1 MFVCKH
7 ELPKIYQG
15 RIQKYWDKLI
25 PVDFPAS
32 SSTFS
37 TSFKSDVAAV
47 AVQKMENEVLTE
59 NCVALEAIPENTFVS
74 AYVGVYDVEGTPN
87 ELTLLCPEKVSSDK
101 VVALHYNEKEDTW
114 ENIEDVEVI
123 DGYVWGK
130 LESFSPVAVFEYKN
144 DIMIIDG
151 PIVGPHKDCELV
163 VVGNGNTMKVYGED
177 DKVFVVGPTGVP
189 VEITKKANII
199 GGSVDGTPLESTD
212 VSIIGVKN
220 QDIVARVYG
229 GSTFENSEENPFTSV
244 NNVSVKVIDSELN
257 LVTGFAGA
265 VRVNNVNVSIQD
277 SKVTNVATGQ
287 SMITGVRDASVS
299 DADPDFKCNV
309 WVKNSN
315 LFVSNSE
322 IELLFTAGNAGN
334 QYTNNA
340 YCKVENSKIGWFT
353 AGGGSNGKTDFDI
366 AEIIKSEI
374 KVFQTVNRGKAGSVK
389 TKIDKCEIE
398 NLYIG
403 GETEDKTV
411 TGTTGS
417 VKLDITTGTY
427 NIVIGTDGGEVITTN
442 DIIEYIK
449 ISRSAD
455 VTISEELVGILGSKY
470 IVK

>member
-7 ELPKIYQG
+7 ELPKIWQG
-15 RIQKYWDKLI
+15 RVQKYWDKLL
-25 PVDFPAS
+25 PAGYPSS

-37 TSFKSDVAAV
+37 TSFKSDAALV
-47 AVQKMENEVLTE
+47 AVEKMEDELNTE
-59 NCVALEAIPENTFVS
+59 NCIALEAIPENTFVS
-74 AYVGVYDVEGTPN
+74 SYVGVYDVEGTPGKY
-87 ELTLLCPEKVSSDK
+87 TLLCPEKVSSEN
-101 VVALHYNEKEDTW
+101 VVVLHYNENKDAWETVKE
-114 ENIEDVEVI
+114 VEVI

-130 LESFSPVAVFEYKN
+130 LDSFSPIAVFEYKN
-144 DIMIIDG
+144 DIMIVDG

-163 VVGNGNTMKVYGED
+163 VVGNGNPMKVYGED

-199 GGSVDGTPLESTD
+199 GGSIDGTALESTD
-212 VSIIGVKN
+212 VTIEGVKN
-220 QDIVARVYG
+220 QNIIARVYG
-229 GSTFENSEENPFTSV
+229 GSSFDNSEEVPFTTVESV
-244 NNVSVKVIDSELN
+244 NVKVIDSELN
-257 LVTGFAGA
+257 LVTGSVGA
-265 VRVNNVNVSIQD
+265 VRVDTSNVTIKD

-287 SMITGVRDASVS
+287 SMITGIRDASVS
-299 DADPDFKCNV
+299 GVDPDFSCNV

-315 LFVSNSE
+315 LVVSNSE

-340 YCKVENSKIGWFT
+340 YCKAEDSKIGWFT

-366 AEIIKSEI
+366 AEIVNCEI
-374 KVFQTVNRGKAGSVK
+374 KVFQTVNRGKVGSVK
-389 TKIDKCEIE
+389 TKIDNCSIE

-417 VKLDITTGTY
+417 VKLDIVAGTY
-427 NIVIGTDGGEVITTN
+427 NIVAGTDGGEVITNN
-442 DIIEYIK
+442 DIVEYIK
-449 ISRSAD
+449 IYDSE
-455 VTISEELVGILGSKY
+455 VTISDELVAILGSKY